1 MKIPNTWKILLI
13 RLWLNM
19 SLNTA
24 ESNDQAL
31 NETNVAQKR
40 KQNKEALQ
48 EYFIKEK
55 FRKDI
60 IEDLNETTNEIQDEE
75 TYVEKVV
82 MVNTEAKNLTQL
94 NEDEDF
100 TDEQYEL
107 LVNYKIAEEEL
118 MIDLS

>member
-1 MKIPNTWKILLI
+1 
-13 RLWLNM
+13 M